1 MVLTV
6 IFVSATMDAERHI
19 CAENGGLLMK
29 KFNKILCTMLV
40 LSMLVTLLPATA
52 KAATKPKL
60 NKTKV
65 TLCVGQ
71 TAKLKVTNS
80 DSTVTWKSSDPS
92 VATVTSSGKVKGKK
106 SGGTCT
112 ITATVGKK
120 SVKCKVTVRKHS
132 WKTVEETGHYEKV
145 KTGEQNVIY
154 CNCGEVF
161 YTDADSRAHDPYN
174 FHGYTVRTEPTYE
187 TKWVVAPLAYKECKY
202 CKKIKS

>member
-1 MVLTV
+1 
-6 IFVSATMDAERHI
+6 MDFKRHI

-132 WKTVEETGHYEKV
+132 WKTVDETGHYEDV
-145 KTGEQNVIY
+145 KTGTRKVII
-154 CNCGEVF
+154 CDCGEKF
-161 YTDADSRAHDPYN
+161 YDNDTFQSHSWSTL
-174 FHGYTVRTEPTYE
+174 HSYTITTEPTYE
-187 TKWVVAPLAYKECKY
+187 TKWIVDTQAHKECKY

>member
-1 MVLTV
+1 
-6 IFVSATMDAERHI
+6 
-19 CAENGGLLMK
+19 MK
-29 KFNKILCTMLV
+29 KLNKILCTLLV
-40 LSMLVTLLPATA
+40 LSMLVALLPTIAE
-52 KAATKPKL
+52 AATKPKL

-80 DSTVTWKSSDPS
+80 DSAVTWKSSDKS

-132 WKTVEETGHYEKV
+132 WKTVDETGHYEEV

-161 YTDADSRAHDPYN
+161 YTNADSIAHDPNN
-174 FHGYTVRTEPTYE
+174 FHGYTVRSEPVYE
-187 TKWVVAPLAYKECKY
+187 TKWVVDTQAYKECKY

>member
-1 MVLTV
+1 
-6 IFVSATMDAERHI
+6 
-19 CAENGGLLMK
+19 
-29 KFNKILCTMLV
+29 
-40 LSMLVTLLPATA
+40 MLVTLLPATTE
-52 KAATKPKL
+52 AATKPKL

-80 DSTVTWKSSDPS
+80 DSAVTWKSSDKS

-145 KTGEQNVIY
+145 KTTQRTYY

-161 YTDADSRAHDPYN
+161 YSFADLDTHDPYN
-174 FHGYTVRTEPTYE
+174 DHGYSVWDEPVYE
-187 TKWVVAPLAYKECKY
+187 TKWVIDTQAYKECKY
-202 CKKIKS
+202 CKKTKS